1 MLFLVLA
8 GLAGAGVALMLLW
21 PLGALIACI
30 AAPFGGAIAASL
42 AALWLGRRSKE
53 VGSDKQTTD
62 DLPGEVLK
70 IKGGPPRSDAGP
82 PTS

>member
-8 GLAGAGVALMLLW
+8 GLAGAGAALALLW
-21 PLGALIACI
+21 ALGALIACI
-30 AAPFGGAIAASL
+30 AAPFGGAIAASI

-62 DLPGEVLK
+62 DLPREVLK
-70 IKGGPPRSDAGP
+70 IKGDPPRSEAGS
-82 PTS
+82 PTT